1 MGEKS
6 LNIITFK
13 NHIFFK
19 FDEMENIKERLVI
32 HRLQMQD
39 VNDESFEYS
48 EDGIL
53 FHNKQEYIGYTGSKS
68 TKDIT

>member
-1 MGEKS
+1 M
-6 LNIITFK
+6 
-13 NHIFFK
+13 
-19 FDEMENIKERLVI
+19 DNIKERLVI
-32 HRLQMQD
+32 HRLQTQD

-53 FHNKQEYIGYTGSKS
+53 FHNKQEYIDFTGSKS